1 MILTQLKDYADNRM
15 TLPPPM
21 YGETKIAWLIN
32 LTSAGEYDGWTCLKD
47 TKTKALKRGKPMVV
61 PHIGRTVGVKPK
73 LLADTGEYVLG
84 IARPTSKPERVAE
97 CHQQFKNLVKACAE
111 DTNETLVG
119 AISAFLNGSAIKDAI
134 ADIPHDFDPSEVVT
148 FRIDGF
154 IPANAAEKLI
164 KVEQFWANY
173 TTSSE
178 NSEKQES
185 NSMTCLVTGKTGT
198 VEQRLPFLVKGLI
211 GGQPSGTAL
220 VSANSAAFASY
231 GLKNSLTS
239 PISREAAESFTKA
252 LNELISSNQ
261 SRMYVGS
268 TAYIYWTK
276 EEDEFD
282 PFSLIDKPEPQDV
295 TNLLNSPFTAQQ
307 AASLEAEGAANE
319 FYALALS
326 ANNARSIIRDW
337 LETTVPRVQAQLKR
351 WFEGQ
356 RLVDAYGQSGRPLGI
371 YTLAASVYRDP
382 SKEMLPAVST
392 ALVRSALH
400 GERLPHDLL
409 VRLVRRNRVEREVT
423 YPRAVLTKLIFTFD
437 PSNNLTMANMEQ
449 LNETSQLGADDPAYQ
464 CGRLL
469 AELEAIQRTAL
480 GSVNASLTDRY
491 YGAASSTPASAFPP
505 LMKGARAHLAKLRK
519 TMPGAC
525 NRLEESLEQI
535 TVSLGNIFPKTL
547 NMQQQG
553 IFSLGY
559 YHQRAANRAA
569 AKAAKAAKQ
578 AAKAKQ

>member
-1 MILTQLKDYADNRM
+1 MILTQLKEYADTRI

-32 LTSAGEYDGWTCLKD
+32 LTSEGEYDGWTCLKD
-47 TKTKALKRGKPMVV
+47 SKNKALKRGKPMVV

-84 IARPTSKPERVAE
+84 IARSTSKPERVAE
-97 CHQQFKNLVKACAE
+97 CHQQFKVLLKACVE
-111 DTNETLVG
+111 DTSELLIG
-119 AISAFLNGSAIKDAI
+119 AISTFLNGSAINDAI
-134 ADIPHDFDPSEVVT
+134 ADIPDDFDPSEVVT

-154 IPANAAEKLI
+154 IPANAAESHSKI
-164 KVEQFWANY
+164 EQFWANY
-173 TTSSE
+173 TASSE
-178 NSEKQES
+178 SSEKKAS
-185 NSMTCLVTGKTGT
+185 NSMTCLVTGKPGT

-282 PFSLIDKPEPQDV
+282 PLSFIDKPEPQDV
-295 TNLLNSPFTAQQ
+295 TNLLSSPFTAQR
-307 AASLEAEGAANE
+307 AASLEVEGAANE

-326 ANNARSIIRDW
+326 ANNARSVIRDW
-337 LETTVPRVQAQLKR
+337 LETTVPRVQAQLKA

-356 RLVDAYGQSGRPLGI
+356 RLVDTYGQPGRPLGI

-382 SKEMLPAVST
+382 SKEMLPAVPT

-409 VRLVRRNRVEREVT
+409 VRLVRRNRVERDVT

-449 LNETSQLGADDPAYQ
+449 LNETSQLGSDDPAYQ

-491 YGAASSTPASAFPP
+491 YGAASSTPVSAFPP
-505 LMKGARAHLAKLRK
+505 LMRGARAHLSKLRK

-525 NRLEESLEQI
+525 NRLEESLEII
-535 TVSLGNIFPKTL
+535 TCALGNTFPKTL

-569 AKAAKAAKQ
+569 AKAAKEAK
-578 AAKAKQ
+578 KAKTDS